1 MEDLCSY
8 LYTDLF
14 ELQTVNNQSK
24 LIYLD
29 RNYNITKMSKNME
42 IKPNIH
48 RENILNMKTAVC
60 VLVPVHCGSTGR
72 LGLYNN
78 WYKTVKVIRSDM
90 SAQLIQAIQHDNK
103 NGIK

>member
-1 MEDLCSY
+1 MCDIWVSDIDNFIYTNTKDFSPHCVEDLCSY

-78 WYKTVKVIRSDM
+78 
-90 SAQLIQAIQHDNK
+90 
-103 NGIK
+103 